1 MRRFL
6 KKIGRSLKGAL
17 GKGSQP
23 RAGMAAEAMKGGFDP
38 SKIIGGPISR
48 GNVGKAIA
56 GKVGPKDID
65 SSQRD
70 KKTGAIRLGA
80 AEAKP
85 KAGLGGGGLGGN
97 FKGILGKVAAA
108 AAAKKAGAAEAKP
121 KAGLGSGIGAVG
133 KTLGGGTK
141 SQAQKDKEEEL
152 FSAVKGFSKRKLRGF
167 GFESGGAV
175 KKASSKG
182 RGMGA
187 ATQGGGAVGG
197 AAKKK
202 GYAMGGMAMKKGYAA
217 GGPAMKKGYAMG
229 GAAMKKGYAS
239 GGSARSK

>member
-1 MRRFL
+1 MKALFR
-6 KKIGRSLKGAL
+6 KIGRSLKGAL

-23 RAGMAAEAMKGGFDP
+23 RAN
-38 SKIIGGPISR
+38 IS
-48 GNVGKAIA
+48 GKSF
-56 GKVGPKDID
+56 GPKDFD

-80 AEAKP
+80 GGIKLSES
-85 KAGLGGGGLGGN
+85 GLEKLRGGG
-97 FKGILGKVAAA
+97 FKGVVRRAAA
-108 AAAKKAGAAEAKP
+108 AAQKAGAAEAKP
-121 KAGLGSGIGAVG
+121 KAGAVG

-141 SQAQKDKEEEL
+141 SQAQKDKEEEIL
-152 FSAVKGFSKRKLRGF
+152 SAVKGFSKRKLGGL

-175 KKASSKG
+175 KASSKG

-239 GGSARSK
+239 GGSVRGK

>member
-1 MRRFL
+1 MPF
-6 KKIGRSLKGAL
+6 KKIARSLGKIL
-17 GKGSQP
+17 GKRKMSQP
-23 RAGMAAEAMKGGFDP
+23 SAGMA
-38 SKIIGGPISR
+38 
-48 GNVGKAIA
+48 N
-56 GKVGPKDID
+56 KVGPGDID
-65 SSQRD
+65 SSQKD

-80 AEAKP
+80 GGLKLSQSGLKKFRGSGIRGSGIRGAIKGPFGRGMFKKIGSAVKQTSAGLKKDEKMEAKP
-85 KAGLGGGGLGGN
+85 
-97 FKGILGKVAAA
+97 
-108 AAAKKAGAAEAKP
+108 
-121 KAGLGSGIGAVG
+121 
-133 KTLGGGTK
+133 
-141 SQAQKDKEEEL
+141 
-152 FSAVKGFSKRKLRGF
+152 
-167 GFESGGAV
+167 FESGGAV

-239 GGSARSK
+239 GGSVRGK